1 MLKNFW
7 QPSTAHLPILTQA
20 LLCGQPSL
28 PLQSVKLPAG
38 LAHLSAA
45 GADASQHAHAHAH
58 AHAVLPHYR
67 TPSPQATGDS
77 KHHNADEHSDSD
89 LSSTSTRTYSSST
102 STRNYS
108 GGPERGS
115 SECTAM
121 SPGDAKEH
129 AKNTIFPR
137 RKAGQKA
144 RLNSQPVVLNMATLS
159 QVCVGGVLCGGGVTH
174 LFFLFSART
183 HTHCPLALYFYFV
196 HSHFVF
202 TRTESFAA
210 NWT

>member
-159 QVCVGGVLCGGGVTH
+159 QVCVGCCVGEVLHT
-174 LFFLFSART
+174 FFLFSART
-183 HTHCPLALYFYFV
+183 HTHCPLALYFYFL